1 MRSFSN
7 FIKIIGNEC
16 FITNDKKYINNFKGF
31 LKKVVQTCS
40 QESNG
45 ENKYKELLRIFL
57 EECIIECYQDHFS
70 EMTGDDHNEFQ
81 KRIFEYFKS
90 ETKA

>member
-16 FITNDKKYINNFKGF
+16 FITNDKKYIQNFKGF

-40 QESNG
+40 
-45 ENKYKELLRIFL
+45 
-57 EECIIECYQDHFS
+57 
-70 EMTGDDHNEFQ
+70 
-81 KRIFEYFKS
+81 
-90 ETKA
+90 